1 MKDIIKVIHS
11 ETRGRTSHNTFGYFL
26 INNRKEQPSWQYR
39 KKDLMFETK
48 DQKSKPAHSI
58 SGTIFLQTCR
68 PLGTAVLLIHEE
80 QNADSKRV
88 LGTFIDA
95 YE

>member
-1 MKDIIKVIHS
+1 
-11 ETRGRTSHNTFGYFL
+11 
-26 INNRKEQPSWQYR
+26 
-39 KKDLMFETK
+39 MFETK